1 MNRLQEKQE
10 KMFEPQQQREQLF
23 ELTNRA
29 GYGDDPLDIEHFLRN
44 SRKAAI
50 EKTAAMKIQK
60 VARKSMA
67 KNKQVNEDITN
78 KILEKR
84 NAASRLQAAVKRE
97 DIQHIY
103 NIGVENPRAA
113 NKITAAIKRKN
124 LKSMKES
131 ITNLKDVYVIP
142 KFKHELDKRAV
153 TPLEQAALGDNSTLK
168 TIQSASAT
176 AKLENAFKRT
186 LAQGKLRASENATKR
201 IQAAVR
207 RNEASSNYHEL
218 DKRGVIP
225 ITDVEAELAK
235 IGIRRKAKSK
245 IIETHE
251 LDKRGLVP
259 NLDNSIK
266 TLQAAA
272 RKRVTQNEYHEI
284 KAENDAAKTLQ
295 AVVRRK
301 KPQQDFQMQ
310 KEQLK
315 LQEELKQMEA
325 VKGRQIKALDTITG
339 ALNQKVARNKV
350 NDMKMDKLGNLL
362 HFKKEASKSTFRG
375 LLKTNDKRLGVRG
388 FTVKVPLS
396 EKAKVRESVKKEV
409 KQLKDQYKDVMTG
422 AKKK

>member
-1 MNRLQEKQE
+1 MHNLINRV
-10 KMFEPQQQREQLF
+10 
-23 ELTNRA
+23 
-29 GYGDDPLDIEHFLRN
+29 GYGDDPLDIEHFLKN
-44 SRKAAI
+44 ERK
-50 EKTAAMKIQK
+50 T
-60 VARKSMA
+60 
-67 KNKQVNEDITN
+67 
-78 KILEKR
+78 
-84 NAASRLQAAVKRE
+84 NAANRIK
-97 DIQHIY
+97 
-103 NIGVENPRAA
+103 
-113 NKITAAIKRKN
+113 AAIKRKKSDN
-124 LKSMKES
+124 VITNKAFENLIEDDALKSAIKPMRK
-131 ITNLKDVYVIP
+131 IYAIP
-142 KFKHELDKRAV
+142 KFKTELDKRAV
-153 TPLEQAALGDNSTLK
+153 TPLEQAALVDSSR
-168 TIQSASAT
+168 TIQTIAAS
-176 AKLENAFKRT
+176 KLENSIKRT
-186 LAQGKLRASENATKR
+186 LAQGKLRASENSAKR

-225 ITDVEAELAK
+225 IKDIEAELAK
-235 IGIRRKAKSK
+235 IGIRKKAKTK

-259 NLDNSIK
+259 NLDNSVK

-284 KAENDAAKTLQ
+284 KAENNAAKTLQ

-339 ALNQKVARNKV
+339 ALNQKVARKKV